1 MEFLRFG
8 SSIPGSYWGCCA
20 ADIIQNFKVDP
31 DAKAS
36 IQLVEG
42 DGGSPILK
50 GTERAF
56 VGMTYKEIFLQ
67 RLRFGTF
74 ETRDMPNHAF
84 FAILSHNQLN
94 DAVGKKWLAIL
105 KAEGFE
111 FIRKVN
117 NSVWNVDNYIFALVR
132 NVGPY
137 AVNDQ
142 FTPPPQWTDL
152 PAVVPEPW
160 QSITDPVAYTAE
172 IAKVQK
178 PLYDKLPALTKY
190 SESEIEAAGVP
201 VIYAGKRVEWAKQ
214 QPKQVRAAAEA
225 AEAKKH
231 ATAAAVVSASASAAA
246 PVPASDVFPV

>member
-42 DGGSPILK
+42 DGGSPLLK
-50 GTERAF
+50 GKEKAF

-74 ETRDMPNHAF
+74 EARDMPNHAF
-84 FAILSHNQLN
+84 FVILSRNQLN
-94 DAVGKKWLAIL
+94 DVIGKKWLAIL

-117 NSVWNVDNYIFALVR
+117 NSVWNVDNYIFALIR
-132 NVGPY
+132 NVGPN
-137 AVNDQ
+137 AVADQ
-142 FTPPPQWTDL
+142 FTPPSAWTDL
-152 PAVVPEPW
+152 PDVVPEPW
-160 QSITDPVAYTAE
+160 QSITNPAAYTAE
-172 IAKVQK
+172 IAKTQK
-178 PLYDKLPALTKY
+178 PLYNKLPKLTKY

-201 VIYAGKRVEWAKQ
+201 VIYAGKRVESAKQ
-214 QPKQVRAAAEA
+214 QTKQERAAAEA
-225 AEAKKH
+225 LEAKRH
-231 ATAAAVVSASASAAA
+231 GVEVAGAA
-246 PVPASDVFPV
+246 PVPASDVFPI